1 MKTLVKN
8 ANSIIEGSV
17 RYLFTLIILGF
28 SACSAYATEVE
39 SSSLRPEHETD
50 DPHRHGYTFHFEQD
64 AFAANSANNE
74 DRDYTQGTFIEW
86 YGRRVNDIP
95 FFNEPL
101 DFVDRGLDSLLG
113 LSFKSEV
120 ADSITLGLKAYTPE
134 DIGIE
139 SPISNDRPYAS
150 YIFIT
155 DSKTREFDRS
165 QAGTRSYL
173 KTSFTIG
180 TLGNSVSEDFQTMV
194 HQIGDY
200 RQDRIPR
207 GWDNQIDQDI
217 GINYEIT
224 RLDNYL
230 RSLGGN
236 AKAEFG
242 THLGGNIGT
251 IFNDI
256 YFGVGGRLGIFES
269 EYVSLPGQGVSRDTE
284 SRERIKKGRSKKCT
298 LIWDLYE
305 CYIFATLT
313 YKGVH
318 SNRLLQGYSGNP
330 VRIPKDDLE
339 STVSLASAGIGFR
352 FTRHVGVT
360 FAQFVRSNEF
370 RSDREDSSRNHYYG
384 GLYLT
389 VDSPF

>member
-1 MKTLVKN
+1 MKPHIKN
-8 ANSIIEGSV
+8 IVSTIET
-17 RYLFTLIILGF
+17 RILQLFILGTLGF
-28 SACSAYATEVE
+28 STYCVNATEVE
-39 SSSLRPEHETD
+39 SSSFKTEHKAD

-86 YGRRVNDIP
+86 YGRRINGIP

-101 DFVDRGLDSLLG
+101 DFIDRGLDSLFG

-120 ADSITLGLKAYTPE
+120 ADSITLGIKAYTPE

-139 SPISNDRPYAS
+139 TPISNDRPYAS

-155 DSKTREFDRS
+155 DTKTREFDKSRS
-165 QAGTRSYL
+165 GTRSYL
-173 KTSFTIG
+173 KTAFTVG

-194 HQIGDY
+194 HQIGDF

-217 GINYEIT
+217 VINYEIT
-224 RLDNYL
+224 RLDNNL
-230 RSLGGN
+230 RKIGGN
-236 AKAEFG
+236 VKAEFG
-242 THLGGNIGT
+242 THFGGNIGT
-251 IFNDI
+251 IFKDI
-256 YFGVGGRLGIFES
+256 YFGIGGRLGIFES
-269 EYVSLPGQGVSRDTE
+269 EYVSLPGQGASRDIGL
-284 SRERIKKGRSKKCT
+284 RDRIASGQGKKCKF
-298 LIWDLYE
+298 IWDLYE
-305 CYIFATLT
+305 CYIFATIT

-330 VRIPKDDLE
+330 VRIPKDNLE
-339 STVSLASAGIGFR
+339 STVSLASAGLGFR

-360 FAQFVRSNEF
+360 LAQFVRSSEF
-370 RSDREDSSRNHYYG
+370 KSDREDSSRDHYYG

-389 VDSPF
+389 IDSSF